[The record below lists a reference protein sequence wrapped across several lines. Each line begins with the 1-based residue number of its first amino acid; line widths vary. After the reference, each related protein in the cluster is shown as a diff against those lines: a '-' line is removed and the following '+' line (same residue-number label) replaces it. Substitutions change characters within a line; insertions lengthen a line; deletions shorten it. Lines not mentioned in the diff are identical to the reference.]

1 MLTVTYDRYDHGDD
15 DDYDE
20 MAIVKML
27 MTMTKM
33 MTAMMIDNER

>member
-15 DDYDE
+15 DDE